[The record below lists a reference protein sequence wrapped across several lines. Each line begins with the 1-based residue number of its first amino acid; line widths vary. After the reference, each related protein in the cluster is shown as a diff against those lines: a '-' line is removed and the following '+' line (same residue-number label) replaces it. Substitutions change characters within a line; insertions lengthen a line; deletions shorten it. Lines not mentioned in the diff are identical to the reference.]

1 MKVNDRVTVK
11 TDGGP
16 RREGV
21 VLEVE
26 EFSEGVMYLVSLADY
41 PAGVWFFNEVD
52 SQDGCQRRMKSD
64 PLISPPTAQY

>member
-1 MKVNDRVTVK
+1 MKVNDLVTVK

-26 EFSEGVMYLVSLADY
+26 VFNEGTMYLVSLEDY

-52 SQDGCQRRMKSD
+52 SRDGTFVELRSAEQD
-64 PLISPPTAQY
+64 

>member
-1 MKVNDRVTVK
+1 MKVNDLVTVK

-26 EFSEGVMYLVSLADY
+26 AFSEGTMYLVSLEDY
-41 PAGVWFFNEVD
+41 PAGVWFFNEID
-52 SQDGCQRRMKSD
+52 SRDGTFVELRSAAQD
-64 PLISPPTAQY
+64 

>member
-1 MKVNDRVTVK
+1 MKVNDLVTVK

-26 EFSEGVMYLVSLADY
+26 VFNEGTMYLVSLEDY
-41 PAGVWFFNEVD
+41 PAGVWFFNEID
-52 SQDGCQRRMKSD
+52 SRDGTFVELRS
-64 PLISPPTAQY
+64 TAQD